1 MNSTCRAQAGALSS
15 FPSSPPA
22 SMVDIWVHPRHGG
35 LQEMILKERKWTAKA
50 IQQRRS
56 LQKDEKEAKIVEAPA
71 QKEALERA
79 GVKRA
84 WWFVI
89 IGKGSD
95 DRCMSS
101 VGVPVETYVD
111 RSRNGCLLPTNVSI
125 GPEGGRPPSYNIP
138 GRLTTLAAAAMSVED
153 LNVVAVQ
160 LAKPLPASD
169 MTGFALSYVC
179 GVKF

>member
-79 GVKRA
+79 GLHREPPQ
-84 WWFVI
+84 
-89 IGKGSD
+89 GS
-95 DRCMSS
+95 SK
-101 VGVPVETYVD
+101 PVETASLLK
-111 RSRNGCLLPTNVSI
+111 SRNGCLLPTNVSI
-125 GPEGGRPPSYNIP
+125 GPAAYYTGCGRHV
-138 GRLTTLAAAAMSVED
+138 R
-153 LNVVAVQ
+153 
-160 LAKPLPASD
+160 
-169 MTGFALSYVC
+169 
-179 GVKF
+179 